1 LYPLTGAEA
10 IGVDYLSTV
19 QILQS
24 VRAELGLKF
33 PLVCDNKKTV
43 FSAYQVGSVST
54 YIIVDKQG
62 IVRYRQSGLDMR
74 TITSTMLALVNQ

>member
-1 LYPLTGAEA
+1 
-10 IGVDYLSTV
+10 
-19 QILQS
+19 
-24 VRAELGLKF
+24 
-33 PLVCDNKKTV
+33 LVCDNKKTV